1 MMDRYMKYAAGCLF
15 VLLALVCFPV
25 FKPLFAQQNQ
35 ILGGVELSGATKVEK
50 TSGVWIDGQYLGYLG
65 ELKGNKKIE
74 LLPGNHELSVR
85 QGGYQDFTETIV
97 VEPRLILTVPVKMQ
111 KSPEAIWPTVTA
123 ELKVDVQPDRS
134 AVFVDDKFIGH
145 AGELGGHHSMLLSP
159 GMHRVKIELPGYQT
173 FESDVSLVAGQKSIV
188 KTDLV
193 KGSINQAD
201 SLIKEASNVKPDR

>member
-1 MMDRYMKYAAGCLF
+1 M
-15 VLLALVCFPV
+15 LALVCFPA
-25 FKPLFAQQNQ
+25 FNPLFAQQNQ
-35 ILGGVELSGATKVEK
+35 VLGGVELSGKTKVEK
-50 TSGVWIDGQYLGYLG
+50 TSGVWIDGQYIGYLG

-85 QGGYQDFTETIV
+85 QNGYQDFTETIL

-111 KSPEAIWPTVTA
+111 KSPDAIWPTVTA

-134 AVFVDDKFIGH
+134 AVFVDNKFIGH
-145 AGELGGHHSMLLSP
+145 AGELGGLHSMLLSP

-173 FESDVSLVAGQKSIV
+173 FESDVNLVAGQKSIV
-188 KTDLV
+188 KTVLV

-201 SLIKEASNVKPDR
+201 SLIKGANNVKPDK